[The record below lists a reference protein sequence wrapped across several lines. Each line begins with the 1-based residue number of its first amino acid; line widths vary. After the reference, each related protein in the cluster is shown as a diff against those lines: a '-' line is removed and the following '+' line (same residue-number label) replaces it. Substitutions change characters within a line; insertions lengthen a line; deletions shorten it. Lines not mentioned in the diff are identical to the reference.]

1 MERHICQRCGHL
13 WGEHGSKACLAFGCC
28 CGRSRLDADKHNNQD
43 VNARIAA
50 LEAELAAEREAVR
63 VLADEVRECFVIF
76 GRMKPSDM
84 MDHLHPKTQANPI
97 ASAAI
102 TDAAKAREGA

>member
-13 WGEHGSKACLAFGCC
+13 WGEHGSKSCLAFGCC

-50 LEAELAAEREAVR
+50 LEAELAAEREAKEA
-63 VLADEVRECFVIF
+63 LAKTCVTLWTSGDFIRKADAWSE
-76 GRMKPSDM
+76 M
-84 MDHLHPKTQANPI
+84 MSNPI
-97 ASAAI
+97 ARAEVEKAG
-102 TDAAKAREGA
+102 KAREA